1 MKNLFSKLI
10 SNLIE
15 KRQKDN
21 ESMEKAKLLHIYLD
35 SVGKCSYSFFKGEYA
50 VSNREIHKPIWNKYV
65 EHKSD
70 YEIFKKVN

>member
-1 MKNLFSKLI
+1 
-10 SNLIE
+10 
-15 KRQKDN
+15 
-21 ESMEKAKLLHIYLD
+21 MEKAKLLYIYLD
-35 SVGKCSYSFFKGEYA
+35 SVGKCSYSLYKGEYA

>member
-1 MKNLFSKLI
+1 MKNIFSKFI

-15 KRQKDN
+15 KKQNDKK
-21 ESMEKAKLLHIYLD
+21 SKEKAKLLHVYLD
-35 SVGKCSYSFFKGEYA
+35 SVGKCSYSLYKGEYA
-50 VSNREIHKPIWNKYV
+50 VRNREIHKPIWNKYV

>member
-1 MKNLFSKLI
+1 MKNLFSEFIL
-10 SNLIE
+10 NLIE
-15 KRQKDN
+15 KKQKYNDN
-21 ESMEKAKLLHIYLD
+21 MEKAKLLRVYLD
-35 SVGKCSYSFFKGEYA
+35 SVGKCSYSLYKGEYA

>member
-1 MKNLFSKLI
+1 MKKLFSKFI
-10 SNLIE
+10 SSLIE
-15 KRQKDN
+15 KKRKNN
-21 ESMEKAKLLHIYLD
+21 EDMEKAKLLHLYLN
-35 SVGKCSYSFFKGEYA
+35 SVGKCSYSLSKGEYA